1 MLRYKK
7 LSTNLRNFPEDGADH
22 HRLLIPAYVY
32 DSSELKFAKYPVVAG
47 LFVFNRSV
55 GIACL
60 VEAFNFHRLHRQA
73 VVAALTQVLLADA
86 DGRVHHVW
94 HPRRVLMRLVHRSQ
108 PILIAGLAIRAL
120 GCGLVCHSRGAN
132 ASDVEVVF
140 SEIIQGV
147 SGGFAPVSL
156 KVSAQAAVPHADI
169 AVVTSLALLIT
180 EIGGAIST
188 AICRHLVRHD
198 ALSPRASPPFLSDAD
213 RALLY
218 SSIYGAA
225 QFTCGHPV
233 RESVFL
239 AYDDVMKIVAIVATV
254 FGALPQLLDA
264 ELVAG
269 RSAECCG

>member
-1 MLRYKK
+1 M
-7 LSTNLRNFPEDGADH
+7 
-22 HRLLIPAYVY
+22 
-32 DSSELKFAKYPVVAG
+32 
-47 LFVFNRSV
+47 
-55 GIACL
+55 
-60 VEAFNFHRLHRQA
+60 
-73 VVAALTQVLLADA
+73 
-86 DGRVHHVW
+86 
-94 HPRRVLMRLVHRSQ
+94 
-108 PILIAGLAIRAL
+108 
-120 GCGLVCHSRGAN
+120 
-132 ASDVEVVF
+132 
-140 SEIIQGV
+140 
-147 SGGFAPVSL
+147 SL

-188 AICRHLVRHD
+188 AMCTFSFSLSPSPCLLTHIFSLSCRHLVRHD

-254 FGALPQLLDA
+254 FGALP
-264 ELVAG
+264 LVISFWMPDWWLGDQQNAADNVDLRG
-269 RSAECCG
+269 ERVGNPDVDGQTSERK